1 MKCEGVKDIVD
12 KCFNED
18 LVPLYNSM
26 ERMASDPKL
35 WDAELNNSNYSGV
48 VTQKRCNQL
57 SNYTP
62 EKSESD
68 KPHQNHISSPKF
80 LPLFLRIHPFDTSI
94 GVASMFRLFF
104 INGNLAAVTQVI
116 DMTKC
121 CFYLFIL
128 NLSI

>member
-1 MKCEGVKDIVD
+1 MKCEGVEDIVD

-48 VTQKRCNQL
+48 ITQKRCIQL
-57 SNYTP
+57 SNTP

-68 KPHQNHISSPKF
+68 KTHQNHIISPPKF

-104 INGNLAAVTQVI
+104 LNGSLAAVTQVI
-116 DMTKC
+116 DV
-121 CFYLFIL
+121 F
-128 NLSI
+128 